1 MQSKMWLFSLMTT
14 TILIIFY
21 LLAVA
26 INVAASGFLITAFL
40 ITAVS
45 GYLQVTSAPRAVSKM
60 MKGERS

>member
-14 TILIIFY
+14 TTLMIFY
-21 LLAVA
+21 FLAAA

-40 ITAVS
+40 IIATS

-60 MKGERS
+60 MQEERS